1 MPFKIEI
8 EVDIRAYFKLLC
20 KTIWAHLPICKG
32 RKPFK
37 HWKYWENYSP
47 PFYAFLSVALRS
59 WAFIEEVSGFKFQK
73 PNMWIIL
80 QYNILLQE
88 EANVLSKVSNS
99 MVESCVIRRQV
110 IYWKNVSL
118 SYLTSFIKPNIIGNY
133 QFTLIL
139 FHTTFYMTV
148 FKSQLIVTASCIK
161 VGHIKIS
168 MTHFTSSQKGT

>member
-1 MPFKIEI
+1 MNKGKYSNIFQNFFVRLFEHICQYVKVENHSSIE
-8 EVDIRAYFKLLC
+8 
-20 KTIWAHLPICKG
+20 
-32 RKPFK
+32 
-37 HWKYWENYSP
+37 KYWENYSP
-47 PFYAFLSVALRS
+47 PYYSFLSVVLRS
-59 WAFIEEVSGFKFQK
+59 WAFIEEVSGFKFQE

-80 QYNILLQE
+80 QHNILLQE

-139 FHTTFYMTV
+139 FHTTFYITV
-148 FKSQLIVTASCIK
+148 FKSQLIVTTY
-161 VGHIKIS
+161 HP
-168 MTHFTSSQKGT
+168 